1 MIADR
6 FGVPDELVVVTFLGT
21 LLRVYRVGDQGF
33 WIDEVFMITMAT
45 ERSLSE
51 LLFVVPQFE
60 PHPPL
65 YNVFMWAWVGIF
77 GTSEIAMR
85 SSSVLFS
92 IATIPL
98 VYLLVRRLFG
108 RSTTGIVGAFVAVSP
123 FQIWYAQEARMYAL
137 LVLLTVASFYLL
149 VGLTESYTRRTASGY
164 VVVGVALAYLHIYGL
179 FVLLAQVLFLGLQYI
194 GETDAEV
201 RPLRRLVGIY
211 GSIGLLTSPWT
222 GLLLHR
228 LIAPEQYPA
237 DAAAW
242 LQPPE
247 PDVLFEAFSLLSFG
261 VTQMT
266 RPYNVLSHPPRLFLL
281 VVAVPLVVL
290 VGLKSMGEFQ
300 TERSELRLVLLWL
313 LVPMLVPFV
322 ISVTVRPIFQLRYI
336 IVAAPAFL
344 ILVVRGIQSRS
355 SMPVRYGLVVLILTG
370 MVVPL
375 PGYYT
380 EPHKDQW
387 DDAAAYVS
395 ENAEPGDVVIVVPG
409 WTWTGPSDGFRY
421 YFDRKDVAV
430 SPLYSFSTDEE
441 YRDAVADGGD
451 VYLVV
456 SYTNERTVVRE
467 RVSAQVGQ
475 EPTETREF
483 VSIVVATYE
492 REE

>member
-1 MIADR
+1 LPADR
-6 FGVPDELVVVTFLGT
+6 FGVPGELFLITILGA
-21 LLRVYRVGDQGF
+21 LLRGYRLGAQGF
-33 WIDEVFMITMAT
+33 WIDEVFMTTMAT

-98 VYLLVRRLFG
+98 VYLLVRRLFD
-108 RSTTGIVGAFVAVSP
+108 RPTAVIVGTFVAVSP
-123 FQIWYAQEARMYAL
+123 FQIWYAQEARMYAP

-149 VGLTESYTRRTASGY
+149 VRLTESYTRRTAIGY
-164 VVVGVALAYLHIYGL
+164 VAVGVALAYLHIYGL
-179 FVLLAQVLFLGLQYI
+179 FVLLAQVLFLGWQLA
-194 GETDAEV
+194 GNADTEV
-201 RPLRRLVGIY
+201 RPFRRLVGIY

-228 LIAPEQYPA
+228 LVAPDQYPA

-242 LQPPE
+242 LQPPAL
-247 PDVLFEAFSLLSFG
+247 DVLVEALSLLSFG
-261 VTQMT
+261 VTPAT
-266 RPYNVLSHPPRLFLL
+266 RPYSVLSQPPRLFLL
-281 VVAVPLVVL
+281 AVAVPLVVL
-290 VGLKSMGEFQ
+290 VGLNTMGEFRS
-300 TERSELRLVLLWL
+300 ERSELRLLFLWL
-313 LVPMLVPFV
+313 LVPILVPFL
-322 ISVTVRPIFQLRYI
+322 ISVTVRPIFQLRYV

-344 ILVVRGIQSRS
+344 ILVARGIQSLS
-355 SMPVRYGLVVLILTG
+355 SRPVRYGLVLLILTG
-370 MVVPL
+370 MFVPL

-395 ENAEPGDVVIVVPG
+395 ENADAGDVIIVVPG
-409 WTWTGPSDGFRY
+409 WTWTGPSDGFRH
-421 YFDRKDVAV
+421 YFGRQDVAV
-430 SPLYSFSTDEE
+430 SPLYSFSSQDE
-441 YRDAVADGGD
+441 YRDAVTDGGD
-451 VYLVV
+451 VYLVL
-456 SYTNERTVVRE
+456 SYTNERAGVLDS
-467 RVSAQVGQ
+467 VSSEVGHG
-475 EPTETREF
+475 PTETREF

-492 REE
+492 QEN